1 MVCFATLRLSAHT
14 HLHRNIHKSIHTF
27 KRNHKKHREYY
38 YPITYNGVSLD
49 SVKTDD
55 TTLDNFVKTWVGT
68 RYTWGGN
75 TKKRGVD
82 CSSFTKILYKEVY
95 NIQLPRTAREQY
107 VASEKVEKDSIETG
121 DLIFFR
127 TKKLTTWHV
136 GVYLNNGYF
145 IHASGRKVGVTISPL
160 NCEKYIKIYLSGGKV
175 ELDKS
180 EKYIATL

>member
-14 HLHRNIHKSIHTF
+14 HSHKKRHDFNHTT
-27 KRNHKKHREYY
+27 KRKHKKHREYY
-38 YPITYNGVSLD
+38 YTITYNGICLD

-68 RYTWGGN
+68 RYVWGGS
-75 TKKRGVD
+75 TKQRGVD
-82 CSSFTKILYKEVY
+82 CSGFTKILYKEVF
-95 NIQLPRTAREQY
+95 NLEIPRTARQQY
-107 VASEKVEKDSIETG
+107 LVSEKIVKDSLESG

-160 NCEKYIKIYLSGGKV
+160 NCDKYIRIYLSGGKV
-175 ELDKS
+175 ESNKT
-180 EKYIATL
+180 EKYIVNI